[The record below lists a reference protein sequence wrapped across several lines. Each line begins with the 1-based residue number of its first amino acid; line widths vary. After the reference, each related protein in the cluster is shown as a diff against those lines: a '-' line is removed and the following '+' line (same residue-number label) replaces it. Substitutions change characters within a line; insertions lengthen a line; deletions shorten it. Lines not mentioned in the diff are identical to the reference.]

1 MAGKGKDKDQKT
13 AEGSTENRYL
23 FVTARFD
30 PALIP
35 PPPAPAPRPV
45 ALPDDPFLKDPNDP
59 KRIAEQTKAK
69 EEETKAKEKADR
81 DQADYDR
88 RVGDGRKRVKEL
100 TDRFAGWY
108 YVTPGDSFH
117 AIMLDRAA
125 LIHPKP
131 AKPEASSP
139 AGAPNFNLP
148 GTSGFHHP

>member
-1 MAGKGKDKDQKT
+1 VAGKGKDKDQKT

-30 PALIP
+30 PTLVP
-35 PPPAPAPRPV
+35 PPPAPAPKPV

-59 KRIAEQTKAK
+59 KRID
-69 EEETKAKEKADR
+69 EEKKAKEKVDR

-117 AIMLDRAA
+117 SIMLDRAA

-131 AKPEASSP
+131 AKPEASTTP
-139 AGAPNFNLP
+139 GLP
-148 GTSGFHHP
+148 SLNHP

>member
-1 MAGKGKDKDQKT
+1 MEAAGKDKDQQK

-35 PPPAPAPRPV
+35 PPPAPAPRLV

-69 EEETKAKEKADR
+69 EEETKAEEKADR
-81 DQADYDR
+81 DRADYDR

-117 AIMLDRAA
+117 SIMLDRAA

-131 AKPEASSP
+131 AKPEAP
-139 AGAPNFNLP
+139 TTPGLP
-148 GTSGFHHP
+148 SLNHP